1 MAAAFVAWLGP
12 RGTNRDAVAQR
23 IAALQRARPVPM
35 IVGDT
40 GTLLVAYKGL
50 PVLRLGSDVVL
61 GRLHPRDAA
70 ARRGL
75 CFATLTDHTWGGY
88 VALRSDPDP
97 TVLRAPLGDLPC
109 YYLPHGPGI
118 VIASSPRL
126 VLDVCGREARVDASA
141 LARQLAFGT
150 ISTGETC
157 LDGVRDLRGGDRI
170 ELVAG
175 AVRTTTVW
183 TPWPCARGRDFVGRD
198 TAAAELR
205 RLVFDCVAATASG
218 HPALL
223 LKLSGGLD
231 SSIVAAALAA
241 SGQRFACQTLFTDDP
256 VGDERPYA
264 RLVAEYL
271 GASLIES
278 RRDPLRLNLDQSPS
292 ANLARPSYPGF
303 RQEADRLAD
312 LAARALGAT
321 AVVDGGG
328 GDNIFCSLQSATA
341 VADCLCDWHGFRALG
356 STARSLAAIAQVSIA
371 HVMRRALMRALS
383 GRRRYHWE
391 RDTLFLSSAA
401 AASIPAQPD
410 HPWLTAPAGTP
421 PGRAAH
427 VALIAAA
434 QSYVEGLDRER
445 DVPTVAPLLAQ
456 PVVEH
461 CLTVPSWDWFD
472 HGLNRALARRAFA
485 ADLPAAITARRSKGS
500 PEGFVAQSFDLYRG
514 AIRDRLLGGWLAQ
527 AGLIDRAALERALD
541 DRQPPLDWSLSRI
554 MVLLDAEI
562 WARAWVG

>member
-12 RGTNRDAVAQR
+12 RGDDRDAVAQR
-23 IAALQRARPVPM
+23 IGHLQRSRPALLT
-35 IVGDT
+35 VGDSCT
-40 GTLLVAYKGL
+40 FLVASEGL
-50 PVLRLGSDVVL
+50 PVLRLGSGLVM
-61 GRLHPRDAA
+61 GRLHGRDPA
-70 ARRGL
+70 ARHALAFDR
-75 CFATLTDHTWGGY
+75 LTERAWGGY
-88 VALRSDPDP
+88 IAIRGGAGPAL
-97 TVLRAPLGDLPC
+97 LRAPLGDLPC
-109 YYLPHGPGI
+109 YCVPYGPGI
-118 VIASSPRL
+118 VVASSPRL
-126 VLDVCGREARVDASA
+126 VLAASGRTARVDKSA

-157 LDGVRDLRGGDRI
+157 LDGVRDLRGGDRL
-170 ELVAG
+170 EAAAG
-175 AVRTTTVW
+175 AIHTSPVW
-183 TPWPCARGRDFVGRD
+183 SPWPYARAGPLADPD
-198 TAAAELR
+198 DAAAELR
-205 RLVFDCVAATASG
+205 RLVLDSVAAVASG

-241 SGQRFACQTLFTDDP
+241 SGQSFACQTLFTDDP
-256 VGDERPYA
+256 VGDERTYA
-264 RLVAEYL
+264 RLVAEQL
-271 GASLIES
+271 GMSLIES

-292 ANLARPSYPGF
+292 ANLARPSFPGF

-312 LAARALGAT
+312 QAARALGAT

-328 GDNIFCSLQSATA
+328 GDNVFCSLQSATA
-341 VADCLCDWHGFRALG
+341 VADCLLDWHGFRALG
-356 STARSLAAIAQVSIA
+356 PTARSLASIAQVSIA
-371 HVMRRALMRALS
+371 HVVRRALMRALS

-391 RDTLFLSSAA
+391 RDTLFLSSGAA
-401 AASIPAQPD
+401 GLVPAQPD

-445 DVPTVAPLLAQ
+445 DVPTLAPLLAQ
-456 PVVEH
+456 PIVEH
-461 CLTVPSWDWFD
+461 CLSVPTWAWLDK
-472 HGLNRALARRAFA
+472 GLNRALARRAFA
-485 ADLPAAITARRSKGS
+485 SDLPAAITRRRSKGS
-500 PEGFVAQSFDLYRG
+500 PEGFVAQSFDVHRA

-527 AGLIDRAALERALD
+527 SGLIDRAALERALD

-562 WARAWVG
+562 WARAWAA